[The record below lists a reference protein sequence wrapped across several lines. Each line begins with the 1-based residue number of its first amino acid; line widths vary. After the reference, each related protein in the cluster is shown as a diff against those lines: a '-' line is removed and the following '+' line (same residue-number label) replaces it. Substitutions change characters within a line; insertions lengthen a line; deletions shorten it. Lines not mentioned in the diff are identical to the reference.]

1 MMSYQQPPPSPIEIT
16 FWDAA
21 KTRIPELE
29 REVSIGKYRVDF
41 LIRKQQVVIELYGF
55 AYHNTKKK
63 LTADA
68 QRERFLQRQGY
79 HVIRFTG
86 SEVYKDAAKCV
97 QEVIDFLHTL
107 PKQREVYNLHPSNAN
122 PTRRDAQFKP
132 RIRVKPASAKRK
144 TGWLGLQVWQ
154 VWVLAVMFLLVVSV
168 MITLIVTILR
178 TLPPNV
184 NICLIW
190 DIFTSKM
197 TWVFHLVIQDAGSCY
212 FIAL

>member
-1 MMSYQQPPPSPIEIT
+1 MSYQQPPPSPIEIA

-21 KTRIPELE
+21 KGRIPELE
-29 REVSIGKYRVDF
+29 REVKIDRYRVDF
-41 LIRKQQVVIELYGF
+41 LIRKQRVVIELYGF

-68 QRERFLQRQGY
+68 QRERFLQLQGC

-97 QEVIDFLHTL
+97 QEVLDFLHTL
-107 PKQREVYNLHPSNAN
+107 SGQSEVYNLHPSNAN
-122 PTRRDAQFKP
+122 PTRRAMQFEPK
-132 RIRVKPASAKRK
+132 IRVKPARTKRK

-154 VWVLAVMFLLVVSV
+154 VWVLAVMFLLVVS
-168 MITLIVTILR
+168 IIIALIVTILR
-178 TLPPNV
+178 TLPPSV
-184 NICLIW
+184 NIWLIR

-197 TWVFHLVIQDAGSCY
+197 TEVFYLAIQDAGNYS